1 MEGLIFAICFILS
14 GIFIGLSLVPFFGV
28 LGAAFLG
35 FIAGLVCA
43 FAGVLVTDL

>member
-1 MEGLIFAICFILS
+1 MDGLIFVICFVLS
-14 GIFIGLSLVPFFGV
+14 GIFIGLWLVGFFSV
-28 LGAAFLG
+28 LAAAFLG